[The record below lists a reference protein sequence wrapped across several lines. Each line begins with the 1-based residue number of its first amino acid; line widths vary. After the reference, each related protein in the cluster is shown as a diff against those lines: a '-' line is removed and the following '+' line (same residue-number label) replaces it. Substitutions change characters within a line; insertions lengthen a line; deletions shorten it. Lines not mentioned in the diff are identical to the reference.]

1 MNKGNRGTTVGF
13 DYESF
18 EEDAIEA
25 LKSGKPLTGKD
36 GIITP
41 LIKRILEAALE
52 GEIEVHLAE
61 SDVPNRRNGKATKT
75 VQSSHG
81 PVEVTTPR
89 DREGSFTP
97 QIVRKRQT
105 VLNESVDHK
114 ILALFGL
121 GMSYA
126 DISEHLAEMYGLD
139 VSSATIT
146 SVTDKLLPEIT
157 EWRGRPLDSVY
168 PIMFMDAMFF
178 KVRQDGRVRT
188 QVLYTIMGINMAGR
202 KDILGLYVG
211 HKEGANFWLS
221 VLNDLKERGIED
233 ILIACVDGLKGFPE
247 AINTI
252 FPQTEIQLCI
262 VHQIRNSLRY
272 VVHKDQKAF
281 MADLKQVYKAPSREV
296 AENKLSELDDKW
308 GNLYPV
314 VIKSW
319 RSNWDNLC
327 HYFQYP
333 EQIRRVIYTTNI
345 LESFH
350 RQVTKVT
357 KTKGAFTSEN
367 ALMKLVYCA
376 SQRAMEKWT
385 MAIPNWALTIS
396 QLDIFFEGR
405 LNIEL

>member
-1 MNKGNRGTTVGF
+1 MSREIKRTNATF
-13 DYESF
+13 DYASF
-18 EEDAIEA
+18 EAEAIEA
-25 LKSGKPLTGKD
+25 LKAGKSLTGKD
-36 GIITP
+36 GIVTP

-52 GEIEVHLAE
+52 GEIEAHLAQ
-61 SDVPNRRNGKATKT
+61 SDTPNRRNGKTTKT

-81 PVEVTTPR
+81 PVELVTPR
-89 DREGSFTP
+89 DRAGSFDP
-97 QIVRKRQT
+97 QIVKKRQT
-105 VLNESVDHK
+105 VLAESVDQK
-114 ILALFGL
+114 ILALFAL

-126 DISEHLAEMYGLD
+126 DISEHLCEMYGLD

-157 EWRGRPLDSVY
+157 EWRSRPLESVY

-188 QVLYTIMGINMAGR
+188 QVLYTIMGIDSSGM
-202 KDILGLYVG
+202 KDVLGFYVG

-221 VLNDLKERGIED
+221 VLNDLKERGVED

-252 FPQTEIQLCI
+252 FPQTEIQLCV

-272 VVHKDQKAF
+272 IVHKDQKAF
-281 MADLKQVYKAPSREV
+281 MVDLKAVYRAPNREV
-296 AENKLSELDDKW
+296 AEQKLSELDEKW
-308 GNLYPV
+308 GKLYPV

-319 RSNWDNLC
+319 KSNWDNLC

-333 EQIRRVIYTTNI
+333 EEIRRVIYTTNL
-345 LESFH
+345 LEGFH
-350 RQVTKVT
+350 RQVRKVT

-385 MAIPNWALTIS
+385 MPIPNWALTIS
-396 QLDIFFEGR
+396 QLDIYFEGR
-405 LNIEL
+405 LNIDL